1 MSSGVSIQPPSE
13 KDSIVSMNMSLSVAV
28 VPGPDIFT
36 QTVAAN
42 VELCQ
47 PAGWRSPLDN
57 LKAVIGERTP
67 HATQSF
73 LVMTG
78 QDIERLCQLPCRRE
92 TQERGLSQQ
101 ASPFGKPGINCE
113 SLMAKFIQ
121 RAGKTREI
129 DSRHAQTYFC
139 GFP

>member
-1 MSSGVSIQPPSE
+1 
-13 KDSIVSMNMSLSVAV
+13 MNMSLSVAV
-28 VPGPDIFT
+28 VPCPDIFT

-78 QDIERLCQLPCRRE
+78 GISSGCVSCPAGEKRRN
-92 TQERGLSQQ
+92 
-101 ASPFGKPGINCE
+101 AV
-113 SLMAKFIQ
+113 
-121 RAGKTREI
+121 
-129 DSRHAQTYFC
+129 
-139 GFP
+139 